1 MRIRPVTELRYDD
14 TLGASDRTK
23 GPYKIL
29 LSSITGS
36 PPRNSSESL
45 RISSFSS
52 LVGAMAFMNQD
63 SRNLYAIVRCSVWL
77 VSYDLITST
86 SRYSNQLL
94 RFVFQRPTVQLL
106 SAKPYRQEPEI
117 YCPSLRKI
125 CKPSSHNYGLSTHC

>member
-1 MRIRPVTELRYDD
+1 M
-14 TLGASDRTK
+14 
-23 GPYKIL
+23 
-29 LSSITGS
+29 
-36 PPRNSSESL
+36 
-45 RISSFSS
+45 SSFSS

-63 SRNLYAIVRCSVWL
+63 SRNLYAIVGCSVWL

-117 YCPSLRKI
+117 YLPIVAQDQQALKSLLW
-125 CKPSSHNYGLSTHC
+125 PLDPLLTFDPPPEV